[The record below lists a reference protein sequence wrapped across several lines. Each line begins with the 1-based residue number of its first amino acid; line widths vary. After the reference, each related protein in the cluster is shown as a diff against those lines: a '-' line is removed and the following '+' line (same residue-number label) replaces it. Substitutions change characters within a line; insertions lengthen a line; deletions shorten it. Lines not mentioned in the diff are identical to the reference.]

1 MSLPK
6 IQYPIFELE
15 VPSKNISLKFRPF
28 LVKEEKLLLIA
39 QQSGEIKEI
48 VLALK
53 QIINNCCVDLDTA
66 FDMELLTLFDVEF
79 LFLKLR
85 SKSVN
90 NIVNINITDRE
101 DEKEYKLSIDLEDVK
116 LVHNPEH
123 SNIIDINNMK
133 IKLRYPK
140 VDMLD
145 QIQRM
150 AIDVEMFFDVMK
162 YCFEDIEFEGTK
174 FNFSD
179 YSDKEVKEFI
189 EQLNVEGFNKISKFF
204 ETMPKMYY
212 EIKYT
217 NSLDKE
223 QTIVLETLADF
234 FTLA

>member
-6 IQYPIFELE
+6 LQYPIFELE
-15 VPSKNISLKFRPF
+15 VPSKKISLKFRPF

-39 QQSGEIKEI
+39 QQSGEINEI
-48 VLALK
+48 VLSLK
-53 QIINNCCVDLDTA
+53 QIINNCCVDEKGKLDL
-66 FDMELLTLFDVEF
+66 DGITLFDVEY

-85 SKSVN
+85 AKSVN
-90 NIVNINITDRE
+90 NIVNITITDKE
-101 DEKEYKLSIDLEDVK
+101 DTKEYKLAIDLEEVK
-116 LVHNPEH
+116 LIHNPQH
-123 SNIIDINNMK
+123 TNIVEVGDIK
-133 IKLRYPK
+133 IKLRYPT

-150 AIDVEMFFDVMK
+150 ALSVDVFFDVMK
-162 YCFEDIEFEGTK
+162 YCIDEIEYKGEKFEIK
-174 FNFSD
+174 N
-179 YSDKEVKEFI
+179 YSDQEVKDFI
-189 EQLNVEGFNKISKFF
+189 EQLSVDGFNKISFFF
-204 ETMPKMYY
+204 ETMPKMFY